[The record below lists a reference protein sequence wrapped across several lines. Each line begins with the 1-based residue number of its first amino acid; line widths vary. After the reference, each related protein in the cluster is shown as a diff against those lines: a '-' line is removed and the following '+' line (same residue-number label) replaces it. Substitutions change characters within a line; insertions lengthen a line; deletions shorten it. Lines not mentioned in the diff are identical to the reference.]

1 MKRPAKALC
10 LCLAL
15 LGLAACA
22 PDQSAPTLTAP
33 PRTKDLS
40 FDDQGRVV
48 RPRAERNWDD
58 AVGKRAQSLLLQA
71 DREAFKGVSVRA
83 WDGAVLLT
91 GAVTKPE
98 NRRRAG
104 EIVRTVDG
112 VTQVFDDLVLAENP
126 AHPMYLPDT
135 NLEQRLYAGL
145 LGNDLVN
152 GAYVVRVVN
161 GVAYLQGTTRSKA
174 DVDKAAEFVRGFDGV
189 KWVVDRVS
197 VR

>member
-1 MKRPAKALC
+1 MKRSAKALC

-33 PRTKDLS
+33 PRAKDLS

-48 RPRAERNWDD
+48 RARGERNWDD
-58 AVGKRAQSLLLQA
+58 AVGKRAQAMLIQA

-83 WDGAVLLT
+83 WDGGVLLT

-98 NRRRAG
+98 LRRRAG
-104 EIVRTVDG
+104 EIVQTVEG
-112 VTQVFDDLVLAENP
+112 VTQVFDDLALSENP
-126 AHPMYLPDT
+126 AHPMYLPDAH
-135 NLEQRLYAGL
+135 LEQRIYAGL

-161 GVAYLQGTTRSKA
+161 GVAYLQGTTRTKA
-174 DVDKAAEFVRGFDGV
+174 DVEKAAEFARSFDGV

>member
-22 PDQSAPTLTAP
+22 PDQPAPTLTAP
-33 PRTKDLS
+33 PRTTDLS
-40 FDDQGRVV
+40 FDSLGRVV
-48 RPRAERNWDD
+48 RPRGERNWDD
-58 AVGKRAQSLLLQA
+58 AVGQRAVALLNQA
-71 DREAFKGVSVRA
+71 DKEAFKGVSVRA
-83 WDGAVLLT
+83 WDGGVLMT

-98 NRRRAG
+98 LRRRA
-104 EIVRTVDG
+104 EQLIRSVEG
-112 VTQVFDDLVLAENP
+112 VSQVHDELVLAENP
-126 AHPMYLPDT
+126 GQTAYVPDG
-135 NLEQRLYAGL
+135 NLEHRIYKGL
-145 LGNDLVN
+145 LGNDDIN

-161 GVAYLQGTTRSKA
+161 GVAYLQGTTRTKA
-174 DVDKAAEFVRGFDGV
+174 DVDKAAAFVRGFDGV